1 MNRDLKRAAVALC
14 SVVALAACSTGTTGD
29 STGNKPHVVD
39 ATIDESGALAGKR
52 VLYVDAVPG
61 NAILDGIAQGLAH
74 ELNAEGAEM
83 VRVYQINA
91 QNQIDLAAGA
101 QRINEGIA
109 QDVDAIVAFP
119 IDVNA
124 FRPGVK
130 AANKAGIPIF
140 IFQDLAGLD
149 VTGKVA
155 FPDIARGKETGLAL
169 AEAAGGKGTAT
180 VLSGVPTDN
189 IEKAVAGAIEGLEE
203 GGMKIVG
210 DPNNQRNLKDDAPE
224 AQRIAQAI
232 FQKYPDLSA
241 LLVYNSAS
249 ATGAIAAAKQA
260 GLEGKVKIGNMS
272 GEDTNVGQVKNGKL
286 AVNFDFDGPA
296 YGKVMSEL
304 VIRGLGGEKLD
315 NEVVDGPLGGV
326 YTKDNAD
333 EYVPWTER
341 LTYIKIPSSY

>member
-1 MNRDLKRAAVALC
+1 MNRHLGRAALALC
-14 SVVALAACSTGTTGD
+14 SIVALAACSTGTTGD
-29 STGNKPHVVD
+29 SSGSRPDVVD
-39 ATIDESGALAGKR
+39 ATIDKSGDLAGKR

-61 NAILDGIAQGLAH
+61 NAILDGIAQGLAN

-83 VRVYQINA
+83 VRVFQINA
-91 QNQIDLAAGA
+91 QNTLDLAAGA
-101 QRINEGIA
+101 QRVNEGIA
-109 QDVDAIVAFP
+109 QDVDAIIAFP
-119 IDVNA
+119 LDVNA

-130 AANKAGIPIF
+130 AANEAGIPIF

-155 FPDIARGKETGLAL
+155 FPDQARGKETGLAL
-169 AEAAGGKGTAT
+169 AEVAGGEGTAT

-189 IEKAVAGAIEGLEE
+189 IEKAVAGAIDGLEE

-272 GEDTNVGQVKNGKL
+272 GEDVNISQVKDGKL

-304 VIRGLGGEKLD
+304 VIRALSGEKLD
-315 NEVVDGPLGGV
+315 NEVVDAPLADV
-326 YTKDNAD
+326 YNEDNAAD
-333 EYVPWTER
+333 YVPWTER
-341 LTYIKIPSSY
+341 LTYVKIPSSY